1 MGRSATTSFVR
12 WYSCGKIIFF
22 GVAALE
28 GLHVRRIRLAQ
39 PHRRKF
45 IQSIFLSGLSR
56 NCLALPLPC
65 PPPFVCR
72 IIYNSTPVFF
82 PPSILRQSAARQAR
96 HDILHG
102 TPIAGAGCDMG
113 NVAGVFEAI
122 ARACPQQGSPLWPD
136 SVFDQQARV
145 ARTRRDF
152 GLDWRYAN
160 NCTIGNHSARE
171 VTPDQS
177 ARLRAATVITI
188 PNGVSATFQDNVFDF
203 FRSSAPT
210 DLAISGQSLCPYCAD
225 NVHQNMCDWT
235 LLPWTSNTAPDR
247 IFFRSSCVFRGLD
260 GRPMAPSMTFTMR
273 AAYSLVGVSY
283 FLPLGGGTNRNHFV
297 SQVRIRGR
305 WHKYDCLQGD
315 IVTSSD
321 AYDKWMARFFCSHAG
336 VCKICHLR
344 SHASTLR
351 AIFCCD

>member
-1 MGRSATTSFVR
+1 MFDGSALPDHIVVSL
-12 WYSCGKIIFF
+12 YKLYFF
-22 GVAALE
+22 PVCLAIAS
-28 GLHVRRIRLAQ
+28 RYPRLA
-39 PHRRKF
+39 
-45 IQSIFLSGLSR
+45 
-56 NCLALPLPC
+56 
-65 PPPFVCR
+65 PPPFVCI
-72 IIYNSTPVFF
+72 IIYNACIF

-188 PNGVSATFQDNVFDF
+188 PNGVSATFQDHVFDF

-260 GRPMAPSMTFTMR
+260 GRPMAPSMTFTMG

-305 WHKYDCLQGD
+305 WHKYDCLEGG

-321 AYDKWMARFFCSHAG
+321 AYDSGWHVSSVHMLVYVRSAFCVATPPPYAPSSAAT
-336 VCKICHLR
+336 R
-344 SHASTLR
+344 SNVRRNASRVVQTEPTSPSGR
-351 AIFCCD
+351 MG